1 MRPRNGYGH
10 CRNGSPAFGSGEPAP
25 TESPHRTQRQDDVVN
40 QRVGSVARVDFR
52 ILGPVEVWHNGTHV
66 PVTAPMQRAVLTTL
80 LVRPGEVVSVDSIVD
95 QLWGPEPPQ
104 TAQVTIR
111 NYVQRLRRTLP
122 EQVLDTAPP
131 GYRLAIRPDNVDA
144 NRFASLVEQARTAA
158 SPNPVQAAQLF
169 EEALRL
175 WRGTPLVD
183 LGDVPMR
190 LVHSPRLEELY
201 LGALEESF
209 EVRLRLGWHARL
221 LPELTALTDAYPL
234 RERLCRQLMIS
245 LYRCRRSAEALSRY
259 QTIRERL
266 VEELGVE
273 PGPELRRL
281 HESILREDLTLSVP
295 FVRVGDAPAPTT
307 PPAELPA
314 PIATF
319 TGRAAELAELRDRFD
334 VGLVSGP
341 VVCFMHGPAGA
352 GKSTL
357 ATQFA
362 REQTSRFPDGILYV
376 DLAGTNPKATPL
388 SPTAVLSTLV
398 RELGAPTTGDAARTY
413 RARLRGRKM
422 LVVLDNATNASQV
435 LPAIPD
441 EPGCAAI
448 VTSRR
453 PIPAPDGT
461 AHTHVDMLS
470 GDEAVA
476 LLATIVGPRKVE
488 AEPAEAAKLAELC
501 ARMPLALRIVATRAA
516 TRPHWPLS
524 SWVELLSDPANRLA
538 ELSTADADVRASIQ
552 VTVDQLTRSAKE
564 TERAAAE
571 LLPLLGAKVTTT
583 EAARLTNWPKPLAA
597 QALEEL
603 VDAQLLYSPTP
614 GSYAYYGLVD
624 LLHLT

>member
-1 MRPRNGYGH
+1 MAVRETATPKDH
-10 CRNGSPAFGSGEPAP
+10 
-25 TESPHRTQRQDDVVN
+25 
-40 QRVGSVARVDFR
+40 VGSVARVDFR
-52 ILGPVEVWHNGTHV
+52 ILGPVEVWHNGTHI

-80 LVRPGEVVSVDSIVD
+80 LVRPGEVVSVDSIID

-111 NYVQRLRRTLP
+111 NYVQRLRRALP
-122 EQVLDTAPP
+122 EAVLDTVPP
-131 GYRLAIRPDNVDA
+131 GYRLAIRPENVDA
-144 NRFASLVEQARTAA
+144 HRFASLVEQARTAA
-158 SPNPVQAAQLF
+158 SPNPVQAARLF
-169 EEALRL
+169 DEALHL

-221 LPELTALTDAYPL
+221 VPELTALTTMYPL

-245 LYRCRRSAEALSRY
+245 LYRCRRSAEALGRY

-266 VEELGVE
+266 IEELGVE

-281 HESILREDLTLSVP
+281 QESILREDLTLSVP
-295 FVRVGDAPAPTT
+295 FVRVGEETAAAV
-307 PPAELPA
+307 PPAGLP
-314 PIATF
+314 PSIGTF
-319 TGRAAELAELRDRFD
+319 TGRTRELAELRDRFD
-334 VGLVSGP
+334 AAGP

-362 REQTSRFPDGILYV
+362 REQSDRFPDGILYV
-376 DLAGTNPKATPL
+376 DLEGASPQATPL
-388 SPTAVLSTLV
+388 SPAAALSTLV
-398 RELGAPTTGDAARTY
+398 RELGATGDAARTY

-453 PIPAPDGT
+453 PIPGPDGT
-461 AHTHVDMLS
+461 VHTHVDMM
-470 GDEAVA
+470 DAEDAVA

-488 AEPAEAAKLAELC
+488 AEPEAAATLAELC

-524 SWVELLSDPANRLA
+524 SWVELLGEPTTRLA
-538 ELSTADADVRASIQ
+538 ELSTVDVDVRSSIQ
-552 VTVDQLTRSAKE
+552 VTVDQLARSAKE

-571 LLPLLGAKVTTT
+571 LLPLLGAEITAS
-583 EAARLTNWPKPLAA
+583 EAAQLTGWPKPLAA

-614 GSYAYYGLVD
+614 GNYAYSSLVQ
-624 LLHLT
+624 LLNTT

>member
-1 MRPRNGYGH
+1 M
-10 CRNGSPAFGSGEPAP
+10 
-25 TESPHRTQRQDDVVN
+25 
-40 QRVGSVARVDFR
+40 ARVDFR
-52 ILGPVEVWHNGTHV
+52 ILGPVEVWHNGTHI
-66 PVTAPMQRAVLTTL
+66 PVTAAMQRAVLTTL

-95 QLWGPEPPQ
+95 QLWGPQPPH

-111 NYVQRLRRTLP
+111 NYVQRLRRALP
-122 EQVLDTAPP
+122 EPVLDTVSP
-131 GYRLAIRPDNVDA
+131 GYRLAIRPENVDA
-144 NRFASLVEQARTAA
+144 NRFATLAEQARVAA
-158 SPNPVQAAQLF
+158 SPNPAQAARLF

-175 WRGTPLVD
+175 WRGTPLAD

-221 LPELTALTDAYPL
+221 VPELTALTNMYPL

-245 LYRCRRSAEALSRY
+245 LYRCRRSAEALTRY

-266 VEELGVE
+266 IGELGVE

-281 HESILREDLTLSVP
+281 QESILREDLTLSVP
-295 FVRVGDAPAPTT
+295 FVRVGEETAPAA
-307 PPAELPA
+307 PPAGLPPA
-314 PIATF
+314 IATF

-334 VGLVSGP
+334 AGLTTGP

-362 REQTSRFPDGILYV
+362 REQGGRFPDGILYV
-376 DLAGTNPKATPL
+376 DLEGANPKATPL
-388 SPTAVLSTLV
+388 SPAAVLSTLV
-398 RELGAPTTGDAARTY
+398 RELGAPETGDTARTY

-453 PIPAPDGT
+453 PVPGPDGT
-461 AHTHVDMLS
+461 VHTHVDMLS
-470 GDEAVA
+470 TEDAVT

-488 AEPAEAAKLAELC
+488 AEPAEAATLAELC
-501 ARMPLALRIVATRAA
+501 ARTPLALRIVASRAA

-524 SWVELLSDPANRLA
+524 SWVELLADPGSRLA
-538 ELSTADADVRASIQ
+538 ELSTGDIEVRASIQ
-552 VTVDQLTRSAKE
+552 VTVDQLIRSAKE

-571 LLPLLGAKVTTT
+571 LLPLLGTKITTA
-583 EAARLTNWPKPLAA
+583 EAARLTGWPKPLAA

-614 GSYAYYGLVD
+614 GSYAHYGLVD
-624 LLHLT
+624 LLHPSSDGLG

>member
-1 MRPRNGYGH
+1 L
-10 CRNGSPAFGSGEPAP
+10 
-25 TESPHRTQRQDDVVN
+25 
-40 QRVGSVARVDFR
+40 VDFR
-52 ILGPVEVWHNGTHV
+52 ILGPVEVWHDGTHI

-95 QLWGPEPPQ
+95 QLWGPEPPH

-111 NYVQRLRRTLP
+111 NYVQRLRRALP
-122 EQVLDTAPP
+122 EAVLDTVPP
-131 GYRLAIRPDNVDA
+131 GYRLAIRPENVDA
-144 NRFASLVEQARTAA
+144 HRFATLVEQARAVA
-158 SPNPVQAAQLF
+158 SPNPVRAAQLF
-169 EEALRL
+169 DEALRL

-221 LPELTALTDAYPL
+221 VPELTALTNMYPL

-245 LYRCRRSAEALSRY
+245 LYRCRRSAEALARY
-259 QTIRERL
+259 RTIRERL

-295 FVRVGDAPAPTT
+295 FVRIGEEPAIAA
-307 PPAELPA
+307 PPAGLP
-314 PIATF
+314 PSIGTF

-334 VGLVSGP
+334 AGLAAGP

-362 REQTSRFPDGILYV
+362 REQSGRFPDGILYV
-376 DLAGTNPKATPL
+376 DLQGASPKATPL
-388 SPTAVLSTLV
+388 SPAAVLSALV
-398 RELGAPTTGDAARTY
+398 RELGAPETGEAARTY

-453 PIPAPDGT
+453 PVPGPDGT
-461 AHTHVDMLS
+461 VHTHVDMM
-470 GDEAVA
+470 DTEDAVA
-476 LLATIVGPRKVE
+476 LLTTIVGPRKVE
-488 AEPAEAAKLAELC
+488 SEPSEAATLAELC

-524 SWVELLSDPANRLA
+524 SWVELLSDPRSRLA
-538 ELSTADADVRASIQ
+538 ELSTVDVDVRTSIQ

-571 LLPLLGAKVTTT
+571 LLPLLGAEITTS
-583 EAARLTNWPKPLAA
+583 EAARLTGWPKPLAA

-614 GSYAYYGLVD
+614 GEYTYSSLVE
-624 LLHLT
+624 LLHTA

>member
-1 MRPRNGYGH
+1 M
-10 CRNGSPAFGSGEPAP
+10 
-25 TESPHRTQRQDDVVN
+25 
-40 QRVGSVARVDFR
+40 DFR

-80 LVRPGEVVSVDSIVD
+80 LVRPGEVVSVDSIID
-95 QLWGPEPPQ
+95 QLWGPEPPH

-122 EQVLDTAPP
+122 EPVLDTVQP
-131 GYRLAIRPDNVDA
+131 GYRLAVRPEHIDA
-144 NRFASLVEQARTAA
+144 HRFAALVEQARAAA
-158 SPNPVQAAQLF
+158 SPNPVRAAQLF
-169 EEALRL
+169 DEALRL
-175 WRGTPLVD
+175 WRGTPLAD

-209 EVRLRLGWHARL
+209 EVKLRLGWHARL
-221 LPELTALTDAYPL
+221 VPELTSLTSAYPL
-234 RERLCRQLMIS
+234 RERLCRQLMIA
-245 LYRCRRSAEALSRY
+245 LYRCRRSAEALTRY
-259 QTIRERL
+259 QAIRERL
-266 VEELGVE
+266 IGDLGVE

-295 FVRVGDAPAPTT
+295 FVGVGEEPAPAAA
-307 PPAELPA
+307 PAELPP

-319 TGRAAELAELRDRFD
+319 TGRTAELAELRERFD
-334 VGLVSGP
+334 SNGP
-341 VVCFMHGPAGA
+341 VVCFVHGPAGA

-357 ATQFA
+357 AMRFA
-362 REQTSRFPDGILYV
+362 REQSDRFPDGVLYV
-376 DLAGTNPKATPL
+376 DLEGTNPKATPA
-388 SPTAVLSTLV
+388 SPATVLSRLL
-398 RELGAPTTGDAARTY
+398 RELGAPETGDAARTY

-453 PIPAPDGT
+453 PIPGPDGT
-461 AHTHVDMLS
+461 VHTHVDMLGS
-470 GDEAVA
+470 GDAVA
-476 LLATIVGPRKVE
+476 LLAKIVGPRKVE
-488 AEPAEAAKLAELC
+488 AEPAEAARLAELC
-501 ARMPLALRIVATRAA
+501 GHMPLAVRIVATRAA

-524 SWVELLSDPANRLA
+524 SWVELLTDPVRRLA
-538 ELSTADADVRASIQ
+538 ELSTVESAIMVS
-552 VTVDQLTRSAKE
+552 VDQLARSGKE

-571 LLPLLGAKVTTT
+571 LLPLLGAEITVS
-583 EAARLTNWPKPLAA
+583 EAARLASWPKILAM

-614 GSYAYYGLVD
+614 GTYAYSSLVD
-624 LLHLT
+624 LLHIA

>member
-1 MRPRNGYGH
+1 M
-10 CRNGSPAFGSGEPAP
+10 
-25 TESPHRTQRQDDVVN
+25 
-40 QRVGSVARVDFR
+40 DFR
-52 ILGPVEVWHNGTHV
+52 ILGPVEVWHNGTHI

-80 LVRPGEVVSVDSIVD
+80 LVRPGEVVSVDSIID
-95 QLWGPEPPQ
+95 QLWGPEPPH

-111 NYVQRLRRTLP
+111 NYIQRLRRALP
-122 EQVLDTAPP
+122 EAVLDTVPP
-131 GYRLAIRPDNVDA
+131 GYRLATRPERVDA
-144 NRFASLVEQARTAA
+144 NRFAALVEQARVAA
-158 SPNPVQAAQLF
+158 SPNPVRAAQLF
-169 EEALRL
+169 DEALRL
-175 WRGTPLVD
+175 WRGTPLAD

-209 EVRLRLGWHARL
+209 EVKLRLGWHARL
-221 LPELTALTDAYPL
+221 VPELTALTNAHPL
-234 RERLCRQLMIS
+234 RERLCRQLMIA

-266 VEELGVE
+266 IGELGVE

-281 HESILREDLTLSVP
+281 QEKILREDLTLSVP
-295 FVRVGDAPAPTT
+295 FVRVGEEPAPAA
-307 PPAELPA
+307 PPAELPP

-319 TGRAAELAELRDRFD
+319 TGRATELAELRDRFEQ
-334 VGLVSGP
+334 SAGP
-341 VVCFMHGPAGA
+341 VVCFVHGPAGA

-357 ATQFA
+357 AARFA
-362 REQTSRFPDGILYV
+362 REQSDRFPDGILYV
-376 DLAGTNPKATPL
+376 DLEGSDPTATPA
-388 SPTAVLSTLV
+388 SPATVLSRLL
-398 RELGAPTTGDAARTY
+398 REFGAPETGDVVSSARTY

-422 LVVLDNATNASQV
+422 LVLLDNATNASQV

-453 PIPAPDGT
+453 PIPGPDGT
-461 AHTHVDMLS
+461 FHTHVDMLTLDDS
-470 GDEAVA
+470 VA
-476 LLATIVGPRKVE
+476 LLGKIAGPRKVE
-488 AEPAEAAKLAELC
+488 AEPAAAAELAELC
-501 ARMPLALRIVATRAA
+501 ARMPLALRVVATRAA

-524 SWVELLSDPANRLA
+524 SWVELLADPKTRLT
-538 ELSTADADVRASIQ
+538 ELSAVDTDVRASIM
-552 VTVDQLTRSAKE
+552 VSVEQLARSAKE

-571 LLPLLGAKVTTT
+571 LLPLLDT
-583 EAARLTNWPKPLAA
+583 EITRTAAARVTGWPKILAA

-624 LLHLT
+624 LL